1 MGPPGTADKGG
12 GTVLILLYVVL
23 GGLLLDLILGDPYW
37 MPHPVVYIGKLIAAL
52 EKGLRQIFPA
62 TPEGER
68 VAGIVLALMVL
79 AVTGGVS
86 WGLLYLLY
94 RIHPALALV
103 LSLFWCYQI
112 PAARCLWT
120 EAVKVRKALE
130 TGSLAEARTAIGY
143 LVGRD
148 TENLTAEG
156 VTKAAVETV
165 AENTTDGLVAPLFYL
180 MIGGPVLGLLYKA
193 TNTMDS
199 MIGYRNERYRYFGT
213 AGARLDDVLNYIPAR
228 LTALLMVPAAA
239 LCGLSGKNAFRI
251 WKRDRRKHK
260 SPNSAQTESA
270 CAGALGVELAGDAVY
285 FGELHHKPTIGDK
298 TRPIEPRDIDR
309 TCRLMVVTYLL
320 AAVLFSAIRIAI
332 LTLI

>member
-1 MGPPGTADKGG
+1 MT
-12 GTVLILLYVVL
+12 LLYVIL
-23 GGLLLDLILGDPYW
+23 GGLILDLLLGDPHW

-52 EKGLRQIFPA
+52 EKGLRKRFPA
-62 TPEGER
+62 TPKGER
-68 VAGIVLALMVL
+68 AAGIVLAVL
-79 AVTGGVS
+79 VLVVTSGVS

-94 RIHPALALV
+94 RIHPVLSLI

-130 TGSLAEARTAIGY
+130 TGSIEEARTAVGW

-148 TENLTAEG
+148 TENLSAEG

-199 MIGYRNERYRYFGT
+199 MIGYRNDRYRYFGT
-213 AGARLDDVLNYIPAR
+213 AGARLDDILNFIPAR

-239 LCGLSGKNAFRI
+239 LCGLNGKNAFRI

-298 TRPIEPRDIDR
+298 THPIEPKDIDR

-320 AAVLFSAIRIAI
+320 AAVLFAAVRVAI
-332 LTLI
+332 LTLL

>member
-1 MGPPGTADKGG
+1 MKLLTA
-12 GTVLILLYVVL
+12 VIL
-23 GGLLLDLILGDPYW
+23 GFLLDLLLGDPHW
-37 MPHPVVYIGKLIAAL
+37 MPHPVVFIGKLISLL
-52 EKGLRQIFPA
+52 ERGLRRIFPK
-62 TPEGER
+62 TPRGER
-68 VAGIVLALMVL
+68 TAGVFLVILVLL
-79 AVTGGVS
+79 VTGGVS
-86 WGLLYLLY
+86 WGLLRLLKW
-94 RIHPALALV
+94 IPPALRFLWTV
-103 LSLFWCYQI
+103 LWCYQI
-112 PAARCLWT
+112 PAARCLWV
-120 EAVKVRKALE
+120 EAVKVRNALE
-130 TGSLAEARTAIGY
+130 SGSLEDARVAIGW

-148 TENLTAEG
+148 TETLSAEG

-199 MIGYRNERYRYFGT
+199 MIGYRNDRYRYFGT
-213 AGARLDDVLNYIPAR
+213 AGARLDDALNFIPAR

-285 FGELHHKPTIGDK
+285 FGEVHHKPTIGDK
-298 TRPIEPRDIDR
+298 TRPIEPKDIDR
-309 TCRLMVVTYLL
+309 TCHLMVVTYLL
-320 AAVLFSAIRIAI
+320 AAVLFAAVRVAV